1 MKNKLIMEKEYV
13 SGNAIYAVD
22 VNDPNKKI
30 KAKIS
35 SRSNIGIEDYDGAI
49 IKKAIIEPIEITTYI
64 LIDNGFKHTYDFPER
79 YYFPTGTATYFVK
92 FDIEEGNFYIG
103 MENSGHDHRVSIPL
117 TYLHELQNAA
127 YYIRGKELNFTKY

>member
-1 MKNKLIMEKEYV
+1 MEKEYV

-22 VNDPNKKI
+22 CNDSNKKI

-35 SRSNIGIEDYDGAI
+35 SRSNIGIEYYDSAI
-49 IKKAIIEPIEITTYI
+49 IKKAKIEPVKITTDI
-64 LIDNGFKHTYDFPER
+64 LIDNDFKHTNNFPER

-92 FDIEEGNFYIG
+92 LDKEKGNFYIG
-103 MENSGHDHRVSIPL
+103 MEDSGHDRRVSIPL

-127 YYIRGKELNFTKY
+127 YYIRGKELNFTRY